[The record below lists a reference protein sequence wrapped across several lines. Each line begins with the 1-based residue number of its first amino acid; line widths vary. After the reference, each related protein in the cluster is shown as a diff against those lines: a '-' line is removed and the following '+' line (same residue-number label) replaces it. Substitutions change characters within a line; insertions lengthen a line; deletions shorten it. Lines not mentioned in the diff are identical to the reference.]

1 MRPPYLVSTNLSD
14 SLLKK
19 CLDPANLQRNFE
31 NPTHHLDPPTHPL
44 TQTEPHA
51 GLHPHEPP
59 VTSLHQY
66 SLHLET
72 LLQMVQSP
80 KAGAEPLDIEP
91 LEVKFSDDETNDEK
105 MQHEINE
112 DDDMQEAQSQ
122 PEEEAE
128 GKDQV
133 SDSQFI

>member
-1 MRPPYLVSTNLSD
+1 
-14 SLLKK
+14 
-19 CLDPANLQRNFE
+19 
-31 NPTHHLDPPTHPL
+31 
-44 TQTEPHA
+44 
-51 GLHPHEPP
+51 
-59 VTSLHQY
+59 
-66 SLHLET
+66 
-72 LLQMVQSP
+72 MVQSP
-80 KAGAEPLDIEP
+80 KAGAEPLVIEP

>member
-1 MRPPYLVSTNLSD
+1 
-14 SLLKK
+14 
-19 CLDPANLQRNFE
+19 
-31 NPTHHLDPPTHPL
+31 
-44 TQTEPHA
+44 
-51 GLHPHEPP
+51 
-59 VTSLHQY
+59 
-66 SLHLET
+66 
-72 LLQMVQSP
+72 MVQSP

-133 SDSQFI
+133 SDSQFIRGLSGKTLDIEIFINKKYTKY

>member
-1 MRPPYLVSTNLSD
+1 
-14 SLLKK
+14 
-19 CLDPANLQRNFE
+19 
-31 NPTHHLDPPTHPL
+31 
-44 TQTEPHA
+44 
-51 GLHPHEPP
+51 
-59 VTSLHQY
+59 
-66 SLHLET
+66 
-72 LLQMVQSP
+72 MVQSP